1 MSSNKSK
8 LKRGRAKPAS
18 YIYGIKLNS
27 MYTRENFKC
36 VDGMYYV
43 GDVIDVDGNP
53 WVWGHELD
61 KIIDELNASEAKH

>member
-1 MSSNKSK
+1 
-8 LKRGRAKPAS
+8 
-18 YIYGIKLNS
+18 

-61 KIIDELNASEAKH
+61 KIIKELNAGEAEQ